1 VLGSRAARI
10 KAVAYANGFWH
21 MGEFARH
28 YRAAFGETPQQT
40 QQRYC

>member
-1 VLGSRAARI
+1 
-10 KAVAYANGFWH
+10 